1 MLGLQGEHMFFMMFI
16 GIVTRIVFCIGVVI
30 WKIIQTLK

>member
-1 MLGLQGEHMFFMMFI
+1 MFFMMFI